1 MTQSDAAVLAA
12 GIGGF
17 AALVAAFVA
26 GAVAL
31 RNETRR
37 RLTARQDTHM
47 QALRTQAAEVFRQ
60 MFVLQHEMEWIT
72 WHAANRPKSLSS
84 EMTGSY
90 ESTVHDSYPKML
102 GAMAVLASMDVGLYY
117 QLTPLMERLFEE
129 EARIGELISGL
140 GIRRKRSIS
149 LARLARRNGPVKK
162 LYIELPPEMA
172 KVMQYSPPA

>member
-1 MTQSDAAVLAA
+1 
-12 GIGGF
+12 
-17 AALVAAFVA
+17 
-26 GAVAL
+26 
-31 RNETRR
+31 
-37 RLTARQDTHM
+37 M

-90 ESTVHDSYPKML
+90 ESTVHDSYPKVL

-140 GIRRKRSIS
+140 SIRRKRSIS